1 MFLGLLT
8 SGIFSLVLSL
18 TRGVKTRSVNVMGN
32 ANISA
37 LKCFNELDLP
47 PVRANCCSKL
57 KAK

>member
-1 MFLGLLT
+1 MVLAPLT

-47 PVRANCCSKL
+47 PVRART
-57 KAK
+57 AARD